1 MICVQ
6 HTHGLYKSRS
16 SQDVLRTGCIV
27 DHRLS
32 SRRISNL
39 WHVYVG
45 IWKLSL
51 QGRHNERHGISNHRP
66 LDCLLSCLFRR
77 RSKKISKFRVS
88 GLCEGNLPVTGE
100 FPSQRAS
107 GAENASIWWR
117 HHVLGETVPQM
128 LLLLSELYIFICACT
143 GVQNCLFLQVHGS
156 ISRYIVVDM
165 VF

>member
-16 SQDVLRTGCIV
+16 SQNVLRTECIV
-27 DHRLS
+27 DPRLS
-32 SRRISNL
+32 SPQFSNL
-39 WHVYVG
+39 WHVCVG

-51 QGRHNERHGISNHRP
+51 QWRYNERHGVSNHRS
-66 LDCLLSCLFRR
+66 LDCLLSRLFRR
-77 RSKKISKFRVS
+77 RSKKIAKLRVS

-107 GAENASIWWR
+107 DAENASIWWR

-128 LLLLSELYIFICACT
+128 SLLLSELFIFIGACT
-143 GVQNCLFLQVHGS
+143 GVLNCLFLQAHGS